1 LLTQTRDV
9 HLASVLYH
17 GERGHFSHGYME
29 LPLLTGLCGA
39 SDLLAKH
46 Q

>member
-1 LLTQTRDV
+1 V
-9 HLASVLYH
+9 PYH
-17 GERGHFSHGYME
+17 GERGHFIHGYME
-29 LPLLTGLCGA
+29 LPLLTGLRCA